1 MGGDWGVI
9 QLIRQHP
16 VVTLFVLAY
25 GLSWAVQIPG
35 AFGVL
40 EGSGWRAVVWA
51 PAVAAIL
58 AAALTG
64 GRAAVRDLGERLVR
78 WRVGWQ
84 WYVLVILGP
93 AAFSLAIAGVYA
105 LLGGSWSA
113 AVPKA
118 LSEEPLVLLPVAFLI
133 LALTDGLGEEP
144 AWRGFALRD
153 CLPGTTPWWP
163 A

>member
-1 MGGDWGVI
+1 M
-9 QLIRQHP
+9 
-16 VVTLFVLAY
+16 
-25 GLSWAVQIPG
+25 
-35 AFGVL
+35 
-40 EGSGWRAVVWA
+40 
-51 PAVAAIL
+51 
-58 AAALTG
+58 
-64 GRAAVRDLGERLVR
+64 LGERLVR

-118 LSEEPLVLLPVAFLI
+118 LSEEPLVLLPVFFLI
-133 LALTDGLGEEP
+133 LALTDGWVRSPLGE
-144 AWRGFALRD
+144 ASRSRD